1 MRPPIRLAAQMGPVL
16 G

>member
-1 MRPPIRLAAQMGPVL
+1 MRPPVRLAAQMGPVL